1 MKFTL
6 SLYSKKQVNPFLYTY
21 KKRRVREM
29 KQAGQPIQNE
39 KQLETIKN
47 ILLQSSKRDGL
58 LFVLAVNSGLKVSEI
73 LQLKVSD
80 VIDENENVRHSILF
94 YNEK

>member
-1 MKFTL
+1 
-6 SLYSKKQVNPFLYTY
+6 
-21 KKRRVREM
+21 M

-94 YNEK
+94 Y

>member
-80 VIDENENVRHSILF
+80 VIDENEKFAIPF
-94 YNEK
+94 YFTMKK

>member
-1 MKFTL
+1 MK
-6 SLYSKKQVNPFLYTY
+6 
-21 KKRRVREM
+21 
-29 KQAGQPIQNE
+29 
-39 KQLETIKN
+39 TIRNYQN

-94 YNEK
+94 YNEKVKT

>member
-21 KKRRVREM
+21 KERVREM

-58 LFVLAVNSGLKVSEI
+58 LFVLAVNSLKS
-73 LQLKVSD
+73 K
-80 VIDENENVRHSILF
+80 
-94 YNEK
+94 

>member
-6 SLYSKKQVNPFLYTY
+6 SFIVRNKLILSFTHI
-21 KKRRVREM
+21 KRRVREM